1 MSFMYED
8 HRKVELCYRGHFVGL
23 EKWWHDMCT
32 RRFEG
37 WWRSEVGVEEMLA
50 FALGQE
56 NSVSIGSILEPK
68 EDRRRYAAASA
79 YFNAAWILVICN
91 MCPNFGTKSFE

>member
-1 MSFMYED
+1 
-8 HRKVELCYRGHFVGL
+8 
-23 EKWWHDMCT
+23 
-32 RRFEG
+32 
-37 WWRSEVGVEEMLA
+37 MLA

-91 MCPNFGTKSFE
+91 MCPNFGTKSFEWWVCGYVIVCVHMRIGSNKAASCHCEMC